1 VLFFWRDKLFG
12 LIALILGPFCDC
24 FIKGVSCSLAFKFMW
39 HHSCKVVLLLYCMI
53 FLMWFFYDELMIVWF
68 LLFNRNDFCDCEK
81 LSFLLRIFYWI
92 IFILF
97 HLKGVIFYFFDN
109 SSCKLFLW
117 VECFWMILW
126 SLVLRKLISTM
137 IPWSNIIY
145 RKPFLPNFELEIV
158 TWKDYGNIDCASCL
172 LRCSHLIM

>member
-1 VLFFWRDKLFG
+1 
-12 LIALILGPFCDC
+12 
-24 FIKGVSCSLAFKFMW
+24 
-39 HHSCKVVLLLYCMI
+39 
-53 FLMWFFYDELMIVWF
+53 
-68 LLFNRNDFCDCEK
+68 
-81 LSFLLRIFYWI
+81 
-92 IFILF
+92 
-97 HLKGVIFYFFDN
+97 
-109 SSCKLFLW
+109 
-117 VECFWMILW
+117 MILW